1 MAGIRFWLCLFP
13 SLFCS
18 AAFTPVSVYGYGPEN
33 CFINFFSV
41 LARADGLELL
51 VLGLLD
57 HRLDQQL
64 GHSLDRDQN
73 QQSLI
78 LLQRRRHYVTQ
89 NV

>member
-1 MAGIRFWLCLFP
+1 M
-13 SLFCS
+13 
-18 AAFTPVSVYGYGPEN
+18 YGYGPEN

-78 LLQRRRHYVTQ
+78 LLQRRRNYVTQ